1 MSPLVQDVYL
11 FIIDKLDN
19 EHLNILLK
27 RVAQKSKGITTLSK
41 DSPKVLRKRVIE
53 CLQKSSNRNNIF
65 SFIVK
70 SGLHDIIKTT
80 QIRYDQLDMN
90 NYDTYLKELE
100 KQPNIPAMQGIL
112 FIIENGGIE
121 RLESFFINSKENVE
135 KFVNV
140 IGYMDVEG
148 TNNLKD
154 KKDRIKNTND
164 KLEKELEQIK
174 MEYIELS
181 KTYSKIEKKN
191 KKLNNEINRLKQ
203 KFEIDMKKE
212 LKTERATKQKEI
224 NNIEARYDSLLNK
237 KNEQIKIQEDEN
249 LDKDKKIN
257 ELHLINEQL
266 VNDVYSLDKKY
277 NVLIEKIN
285 KKRILLL
292 GDAVG
297 VDLDAFPDK
306 YFDVI
311 TVANLDIKTFDELY
325 EKNKYDEVWLIDF
338 QIPRSLQK
346 KLKEKYPNENFEQ
359 IKDNSA
365 FQ

>member
-11 FIIDKLDN
+11 LIIANLDN

-53 CLQKSSNRNNIF
+53 CLQKNSNRNNIF

-80 QIRYDQLDMN
+80 QIKYDQLDMR
-90 NYDTYLKELE
+90 NYETYLKELE
-100 KQPNIPAMQGIL
+100 KQPTIPAMQGIL

-121 RLESFFINSKENVE
+121 RLESFFMNSKENVE
-135 KFVNV
+135 KFDNE
-140 IGYMDVEG
+140 IGNMDVEG
-148 TNNLKD
+148 KNNLND
-154 KKDRIKNTND
+154 EGERIKNTND
-164 KLEKELEQIK
+164 KLEKELEYIK
-174 MEYIELS
+174 MEHLELS
-181 KTYSKIEKKN
+181 KTNSKLEKKN

-203 KFEIDMKKE
+203 KFEIDIKKE

-224 NNIEARYDSLLNK
+224 NNVEAKYNSLLNK
-237 KNEQIKIQEDEN
+237 KNEQIKIQKDEN
-249 LDKDKKIN
+249 LEKDKKIN
-257 ELHLINEQL
+257 ELHQINEQL
-266 VNDVYSLDKKY
+266 VKDVCSLDKKY
-277 NVLIEKIN
+277 NILIEKIN

-297 VDLDAFPDK
+297 VDLEAFSDK

-311 TVANLDIKTFDELY
+311 TVANLDIKAFDELY
-325 EKNKYDEVWLIDF
+325 KKNKYDEVWLIDF

-346 KLKEKYPNENFEQ
+346 ELKEKYPNENFEQ

-365 FQ
+365 FH